1 MKRIVLATQ
10 LFLNYFLSLEQL
22 PILQIKKFM
31 DNRSLS
37 RELSL
42 ISLGLINDNID
53 QKNFDIDSFNLE
65 SIFESGIDLM
75 INHSRQE
82 LAECEDNL
90 EKIYSKIL
98 ESELSET
105 KNSLFEKSRNE
116 LKETVSH
123 IEIVMNTLSDILD
136 FPKLIL
142 ISDQIEVRNDIK
154 NRIAKVLKNILHIDS
169 KIDSVMESWRFKR
182 LPRIDRDILRLAFV
196 DIEYLNIPVSVACNE
211 AVNLA
216 NKYSDKQ
223 GRKMINGIL
232 RRLQNEKLN

>member
-1 MKRIVLATQ
+1 
-10 LFLNYFLSLEQL
+10 
-22 PILQIKKFM
+22 M
-31 DNRSLS
+31 DNRSLA

-42 ISLGLINDNID
+42 ISLGLIKESKDQQNLDIDNI
-53 QKNFDIDSFNLE
+53 NFE
-65 SIFESGIDLM
+65 TIFESGIELM
-75 INHSRQE
+75 INHCREE

-90 EKIYSKIL
+90 EKTYSKIF
-98 ESELSET
+98 ESELSSI
-105 KNSLFEKSRNE
+105 KNELFEKSRNE
-116 LKETVSH
+116 LKDTVSH

-136 FPKLIL
+136 FPKLIA
-142 ISDQIEVRNDIK
+142 ISDNIEVRNDIK
-154 NRIAKVLKNILHIDS
+154 NRISKVLKNIFHIDS
-169 KIDSVMESWRFKR
+169 NIDNVMEGWRFKR

>member
-1 MKRIVLATQ
+1 
-10 LFLNYFLSLEQL
+10 
-22 PILQIKKFM
+22 M

-53 QKNFDIDSFNLE
+53 QQNFDIDSLKIEN
-65 SIFESGIDLM
+65 IFDSGIELM
-75 INHSRQE
+75 INHCREE

-90 EKIYSKIL
+90 EKTYSKIL
-98 ESELSET
+98 ESELHKT
-105 KNSLFEKSRNE
+105 KNELFEKSRNE
-116 LKETVSH
+116 IKETVAH
-123 IEIVMNTLSDILD
+123 IEIVMNTLSDLID
-136 FPKLIL
+136 FPKLIA
-142 ISDQIEVRNDIK
+142 ISDHIEVRNDIK
-154 NRIAKVLKNILHIDS
+154 NRISKVLRNIFHIDS
-169 KIDSVMESWRFKR
+169 KIDNVMQGWRFKR

-232 RRLQNEKLN
+232 RRLQDEKLN

>member
-1 MKRIVLATQ
+1 
-10 LFLNYFLSLEQL
+10 
-22 PILQIKKFM
+22 M

-53 QKNFDIDSFNLE
+53 QQNYDIDNINIE
-65 SIFESGIDLM
+65 SIFDSAIELM
-75 INHSRQE
+75 INHCREE
-82 LAECEDNL
+82 LAECQDNL
-90 EKIYSKIL
+90 EKTYSKIL
-98 ESELSET
+98 ESELSEI
-105 KNSLFEKSRNE
+105 KNALFENSRNE
-116 LKETVSH
+116 IKEIVSH
-123 IEIVMNTLSDILD
+123 IELVMNTLSDILD
-136 FPKLIL
+136 FPKLIA
-142 ISDQIEVRNDIK
+142 ISDHMEIRTDIK
-154 NRIAKVLKNILHIDS
+154 NRISKVLNNILHIDNI
-169 KIDSVMESWRFKR
+169 IDNVMEGWRFKR

-232 RRLQNEKLN
+232 RRMQNEKLN

>member
-1 MKRIVLATQ
+1 
-10 LFLNYFLSLEQL
+10 
-22 PILQIKKFM
+22 M
-31 DNRSLS
+31 DNRSLT

-98 ESELSET
+98 ESELSEI
-105 KNSLFEKSRNE
+105 KNALFEKSRNE
-116 LKETVSH
+116 IKETVSH

-136 FPKLIL
+136 FPQLIA
-142 ISDQIEVRNDIK
+142 ISDHIEVRNDIK
-154 NRIAKVLKNILHIDS
+154 NRISKVLKNIFNIDS
-169 KIDSVMESWRFKR
+169 KIDNVMEGWRFKR